1 MRSILLFL
9 FIFSFTNNVSAQQ
22 SANTSSKNVSQNNTS
37 VSYSI
42 GEVYYNITTTS
53 NSVITQGIQQPYEI
67 YLISGIGNE
76 KDVQLI
82 TAFPN
87 PTSSTIKIVTQDIK
101 IDGLNYKLYD
111 LLGKEILSGD
121 ITSNQTEVD
130 LNNLMPAVYFIKVF
144 RYNST
149 IKYFKIIKK

>member
-1 MRSILLFL
+1 MRSIITLLFIL
-9 FIFSFTNNVSAQQ
+9 TITMDVSAQQ
-22 SANTSSKNVSQNNTS
+22 TANTSGKNVSQNNTS

-42 GEVYYNITTTS
+42 GEVYYNTTLNS

-76 KDVQLI
+76 KDVMLI

-87 PTSSTIKIVTQDIK
+87 PTTTTLKLLIQDIK
-101 IDGLNYKLYD
+101 LDGLNYKLYD

-121 ITSNQTEVD
+121 IQKNQTELD

-144 RYNST
+144 RYNSNL
-149 IKYFKIIKK
+149 KYFKIIKK